1 MKAWLR
7 TLRTLIWKD
16 LVQEWRSR
24 DMLTAMLAFTVLV
37 LFIFNYALELEP
49 GIRASI
55 ASGVL
60 WVVLI
65 FAGTLGI
72 NRSFTTEQDQGCF
85 DGLLLAV
92 PDLSLI
98 YLAKMIT
105 NLLIMLMLALFVIPL
120 YTFLYNQSLFMPELF
135 GIVILGIWGYSAA
148 GTLIASLAV
157 QTRMRDLLLPI
168 LLFPLLLPLIMALV
182 KSSAAILNG
191 FPFADYHTWFNLILV
206 YDIIFTTISFL
217 VFEYVIK
224 E

>member
-1 MKAWLR
+1 MKTSLR
-7 TLRTLIWKD
+7 TLRALIWKD

-37 LFIFNYALELEP
+37 LFIFNYALELDP
-49 GIRASI
+49 KVRATV

-72 NRSFTTEQDQGCF
+72 NRSFTAEQDQGCF

-92 PDLSLI
+92 PDVSLV

-105 NLLIMLMLALFVIPL
+105 NLLIMLLLALFTIPL
-120 YTFLYNQSLFMPELF
+120 YTFLYNQSLFVPAFF
-135 GIVILGIWGYSAA
+135 GIVLLGIWGYAAA

-168 LLFPLLLPLIMALV
+168 LLFPLLLPLIMALI
-182 KSSAAILNG
+182 KSTSAILNG
-191 FPFADYHTWFNLILV
+191 FPFADYRTWFNLILV
-206 YDIIFTTISFL
+206 YDILFTTISFL
-217 VFEYVIK
+217 VFEYVVK